1 VPRASKPTDPWS
13 TFVDLFADTLA
24 ARLDFPPRASSATP
38 ALAAPPPVQARPK
51 RRRRHRH
58 TALATRLVDELL
70 EALATRLDFPPR
82 ASSAASALN
91 PSPAEGA
98 PASDPA
104 RRKEK
109 RRVPARSAGV
119 RRNIRRNPS

>member
-24 ARLDFPPRASSATP
+24 A
-38 ALAAPPPVQARPK
+38 
-51 RRRRHRH
+51 
-58 TALATRLVDELL
+58 
-70 EALATRLDFPPR
+70 RLDFPPR